1 MMHVPSPGRNRV
13 RERRATPETGVHPS
27 TMSCDMT
34 LVGVLRNYCNR
45 ERQTSDLC
53 SLMEEALS
61 STPRL
66 RSRTPGAS
74 PRPKKLSSSIV
85 SKLVLA
91 YSEGMAI
98 HEIAKEFRIN
108 RVTVSKH
115 LERASVTKRPRSMS
129 AEQVDEAV
137 QDYAAGQSLE
147 KIGNRLGFDSTTV
160 LKELRLRGVKMR
172 DTHGQ
177 TR

>member
-1 MMHVPSPGRNRV
+1 M
-13 RERRATPETGVHPS
+13 
-27 TMSCDMT
+27 D
-34 LVGVLRNYCNR
+34 
-45 ERQTSDLC
+45 
-53 SLMEEALS
+53 EAVS

-74 PRPKKLSSSIV
+74 SRPKKLSSSIV

-98 HEIAKEFRIN
+98 HEIAKEFKIN

-115 LERASVTKRPRSMS
+115 LERAGVIKRSRSMS
-129 AEQVDEAV
+129 EVQIDEAV
-137 QDYAAGQSLE
+137 QDYGGGQSLD

-160 LKELRLRGVKMR
+160 LRELRLRGVRMR
-172 DTHGQ
+172 DTHG
-177 TR
+177 RERR